1 MTPSTLQGPP
11 SPRRHGPAV
20 ACGFAHSPRAHRRPR
35 TRRAFTLVE
44 VLATLALIGIV
55 IPVALRGVTL
65 SLNAASHAKHQA
77 EAATLAETK
86 LSEVVAQGDWSFG
99 NSSGEFGPDWPA
111 YRWACE
117 TTNPDPN
124 VNVTEVT
131 VTVTWTERG
140 SERAATIATFVYAG
154 TGTGASGTAGGLP

>member
-1 MTPSTLQGPP
+1 MTTRSHPH
-11 SPRRHGPAV
+11 PRRRG
-20 ACGFAHSPRAHRRPR
+20 
-35 TRRAFTLVE
+35 TRRAAFTLVE

-77 EAATLAETK
+77 EAATLAESK
-86 LSEVVAQGDWSFG
+86 LSELVAQGDWSFG
-99 NSSGEFGPDWPA
+99 NNSGDFGNDWPN
-111 YRWACE
+111 YHWACE

-124 VNVTEVT
+124 VNVTEVS

-140 SERAATIATFVYAG
+140 KERTATVATFVYAG
-154 TGTGASGTAGGLP
+154 AATGATGTAGVQTRRVRPAVPAPEVTSE

>member
-1 MTPSTLQGPP
+1 MTPSTLAESP
-11 SPRRHGPAV
+11 SLRRHGSAV
-20 ACGFAHSPRAHRRPR
+20 ACGFARLSRPNRRPR
-35 TRRAFTLVE
+35 PAFTLVE

-86 LSEVVAQGDWSFG
+86 LSEVIAQGDWSFG
-99 NSSGEFGPDWPA
+99 NSSGEFGPEWPL
-111 YRWACE
+111 YRWTCE

-131 VTVTWTERG
+131 VTVTWTQRG
-140 SERAATIATFVYAG
+140 KERAATVATFIYA
-154 TGTGASGTAGGLP
+154 GTGASGTTGGFP